1 MMYGEGA
8 VDRKTMARD
17 GVPDRGDR
25 PLGGGVSD
33 RMLAAIL
40 VLWVFAVLPSGYLA
54 AAELRGFDD
63 TFCRA
68 QHACSWRYVSPS
80 QSRWW

>member
-1 MMYGEGA
+1 
-8 VDRKTMARD
+8 MAWD
-17 GVPDRGDR
+17 GVPDGGDR
-25 PLGGGVSD
+25 PLGSGASD

-40 VLWVFAVLPSGYLA
+40 ILWVFAVLPAGYLA

-68 QHACSWRYVSPS
+68 HQACGWRYV
-80 QSRWW
+80 

>member
-1 MMYGEGA
+1 M
-8 VDRKTMARD
+8 DRKTMAWD
-17 GVPDRGDR
+17 GVPDGGDR
-25 PLGGGVSD
+25 PLAGGASD

-40 VLWVFAVLPSGYLA
+40 VLWVFVVLPGGYLA

-68 QHACSWRYVSPS
+68 HQTCSWRYV
-80 QSRWW
+80 